1 MLSTIQTTVSS
12 QLASQSKLE
21 TQTENVEGRLE
32 QMRQLLHGPD
42 GSAGVA
48 ARIANI
54 EGVVQA
60 LSDDIAALQAD
71 VKEGKKN
78 FIKFAFIVISSG
90 ALSGAGAS
98 KLLALIAGAQ

>member
-21 TQTENVEGRLE
+21 TQFENVEGRLE

-48 ARIANI
+48 ARLANI
-54 EGVVQA
+54 EGIVHA
-60 LSDDIAALQAD
+60 LSDDVVALQAD
-71 VKEGKKN
+71 IKESKKN
-78 FIKFAFIVISSG
+78 FIKFALIVISSG

-98 KLLALIAGAQ
+98 KLLALIASTQ